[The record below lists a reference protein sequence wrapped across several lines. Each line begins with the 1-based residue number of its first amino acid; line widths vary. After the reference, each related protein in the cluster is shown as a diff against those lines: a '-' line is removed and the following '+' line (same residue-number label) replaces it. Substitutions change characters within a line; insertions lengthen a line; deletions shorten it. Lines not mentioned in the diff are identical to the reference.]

1 MFARRIVAVA
11 IFGMCVAATPRL
23 KAADLKITLP
33 RRSELT
39 PVQRLNREGVEA
51 VRKHDF
57 AKAKEA
63 FYQAYLYDPNDPF
76 TLNNLG
82 YVAELEGQVDRAE
95 HFYALA
101 AKQPTDAV
109 IDTASVSRVQGES
122 FKDELSSIHDLP
134 MQINRGNL
142 EAVRLLSER
151 RAPEADLVL
160 QRTLK
165 LDPNNVF
172 TINNLGVAKEME
184 GDFPAALQY
193 YSQAARMHSK
203 EPAVVSVNQSWRDKP
218 VSEMAANSAKDLR
231 QRMKALQSPEQQ
243 AELFNLRGVS
253 AINRNDW
260 QEADKDFRQA
270 YKLDPYNAFSMNNLG
285 YLSEMSGD
293 METAQFFY
301 EKAQSAQNA
310 GARVGLASN
319 RAAEGLPLSKVADQ
333 SDESVGTKI
342 DQDRLFRQREGGPI
356 ELKRRDGS
364 IPGAAAPAQTPN
376 PASH

>member
-1 MFARRIVAVA
+1 MFARRILTIA
-11 IFGMCVAATPRL
+11 IFGMCAAVAPRL

-33 RRSELT
+33 KHSELT
-39 PVQRLNREGVEA
+39 PVQRLNRDGVEA

-63 FYQAYLYDPNDPF
+63 FYKAYLYDPNDPF

-109 IDTASVSRVQGES
+109 IDMASVSRVKGES
-122 FKDELSSIHDLP
+122 FKDELSSIHDVA
-134 MQINRGNL
+134 MQVNRGNL
-142 EAVRLLSER
+142 EAVHLLSQR

-165 LDPNNVF
+165 LDPHNVF

-193 YSQAARMHSK
+193 YAQAARMHSK
-203 EPAVVSVNQSWRDKP
+203 EPVVVSVNESWRDKP
-218 VSEMAANSAKDLR
+218 VSEMAEESAKRLR
-231 QRMKALQSPEQQ
+231 ERMKTLQSPEQQ

-260 QEADKDFRQA
+260 QEADKDFREA
-270 YKLDPYNAFSMNNLG
+270 YKLDPYNAFSLNNLG

-301 EKAQSAQNA
+301 EKAQNA
-310 GARVGLASN
+310 PDASARVGLATN
-319 RAAEGLPLSKVADQ
+319 REAEGLPLAKVADQ
-333 SDESVGTKI
+333 SDANVGTKI
-342 DQDRLFRQREGGPI
+342 DQDRQIRQREGGPI

-364 IPGAAAPAQTPN
+364 IPGAPAPAATPN